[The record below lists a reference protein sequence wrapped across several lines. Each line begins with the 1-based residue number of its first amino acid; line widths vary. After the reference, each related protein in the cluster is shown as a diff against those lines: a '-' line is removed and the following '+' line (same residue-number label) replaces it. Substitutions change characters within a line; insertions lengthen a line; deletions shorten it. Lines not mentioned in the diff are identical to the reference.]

1 MDYLYVFA
9 GMFVSVIA
17 LFRRE
22 LMMKKNSFRII
33 LVLSIL
39 VFFVGVVLHFTE
51 GDPNSFCG
59 ALLTPL
65 MSLGL
70 YGLSRKVFLS
80 RFEREPRDTF
90 LDWQSGLAADRL
102 FNIVYFASAI
112 CLELVTMGGMMKLAK
127 AGW

>member
-1 MDYLYVFA
+1 MDYLYVFG

-17 LFRRE
+17 LFKRE
-22 LMMKKNSFRII
+22 LLIKKESFTII
-33 LVLSIL
+33 LVLSIV

-51 GDPNSFCG
+51 RDPNSSCG

-70 YGLSRKVFLS
+70 YHLCRKGFLR

-102 FNIVYFASAI
+102 FNIAYFASAFW
-112 CLELVTMGGMMKLAK
+112 LELLTAGGMMKLAK